1 MKYMLDTNIVSYF
14 FRKNETVLAK
24 LNAISLENLCISSI
38 TAAELIYGAE
48 KRKNA
53 KLSEMVAL
61 FLASMEIYDWNYVVA
76 QRYGKL
82 RAELEKSGNVMGNLD
97 LMIAAHALS
106 QNCILV
112 TNDNAFQM
120 IQNLNIENWT
130 LMK

>member
-1 MKYMLDTNIVSYF
+1 MLDTNIVSYF